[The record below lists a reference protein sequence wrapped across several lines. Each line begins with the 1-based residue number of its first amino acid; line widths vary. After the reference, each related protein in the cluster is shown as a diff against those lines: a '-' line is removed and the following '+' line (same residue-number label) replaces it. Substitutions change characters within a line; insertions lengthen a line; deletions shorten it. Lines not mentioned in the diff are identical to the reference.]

1 MSDDG
6 REVEADFED
15 DDDFDEVD
23 AAIDAAEAKAE
34 ESTRAKAVGGVKAKA
49 VAEYIARSL
58 VEFPDAIEVDLEERR
73 GEVQVLLHCDPS
85 DMGRMIGKRGR
96 VIQALRQV
104 TRAAGAAEGVKT
116 SVDVVE

>member
-1 MSDDG
+1 MTDDVEEDNDSD
-6 REVEADFED
+6 FD
-15 DDDFDEVD
+15 DDDDE
-23 AAIDAAEAKAE
+23 IDAAEAKAE
-34 ESTRAKAVGGVKAKA
+34 ESSRAVGTAGLKAKA

-58 VEFPDAIEVDLEERR
+58 VEFPDAIEVDLDERR
-73 GEVQVLLHCDPS
+73 GEVQVLLHADPS
-85 DMGRMIGKRGR
+85 DMGRLIGKRGR

>member
-1 MSDDG
+1 MTD
-6 REVEADFED
+6 EV
-15 DDDFDEVD
+15 DDDFDDDFDDDDDE
-23 AAIDAAEAKAE
+23 IDAAEAKAE
-34 ESTRAKAVGGVKAKA
+34 ERATAASVSGVKAKA

-58 VEFPDAIEVDLEERR
+58 VEFPDSIEVSLEERR
-73 GEVQVLLHCDPS
+73 GEVQVLLHAEPS
-85 DMGRMIGKRGR
+85 DMGRLIGKRGR